1 MAIKVD
7 MDKVTGI
14 IRDVSATEIAP
25 RFGQLDDADIDTKSH
40 ALDLV
45 TIADTEAERVLT
57 DRLTDLLPGSRALGE
72 EAAHADPT
80 LQARVFASGDPVWII
95 DPVDGTKNFAH
106 HRQPFRCMVAL
117 YDGCET
123 VAAWIVDPITGAA
136 TVAEKG
142 SGTRYEGQPVEVRSD
157 ITKPVDAKGF
167 LISYARD
174 RLRKHYGRLD
184 FFADIAHLSCCGAEY
199 EALAHGKFDFCA
211 YRTLKP
217 WDHAPGTLLVR
228 EAGGVARYISTNPNN
243 EYNADTKAPGL
254 LCAGSEALWSEL
266 NQILLP
272 LFSK

>member
-25 RFGQLDDADIDTKSH
+25 RFGQLDDADIDTKTH

-57 DRLTDLLPGSRALGE
+57 DRLTGLLPGSRALGE
-72 EAAHADPT
+72 EAAHVDPT
-80 LQARVFASGDPVWII
+80 LQARAFASGDPIWII

-117 YDGCET
+117 YDGHDT
-123 VAAWIVDPITGAA
+123 VAAWIIDPITGAA

-142 SGTRYEGQPVEVRSD
+142 SGTRYDGKPVVVRSS
-157 ITKPVDAKGF
+157 ITKPSDARGF

-184 FFADIAHLSCCGAEY
+184 FFAEIDHLSCCGAEY
-199 EALAHGKFDFCA
+199 EDLAHGKFDFCA

-228 EAGGVARYISTNPNN
+228 EADGVARYISTDVNN

-254 LCAGSEALWSEL
+254 LCASSEELWSEL